1 MKRLVALEVAA
12 DFEQACLLARAQ
24 GAQVDRKHE
33 EIEAERIGASGHL
46 QELGGTLVEGAG

>member
-12 DFEQACLLARAQ
+12 EMGQACLLARAQ
-24 GAQVDRKHE
+24 GAQVDRKYE

>member
-12 DFEQACLLARAQ
+12 DLEQACLLARAQ
-24 GAQVDRKHE
+24 GAQVDRKYE